1 VTLVTRITKK
11 KEDMTD
17 PKKIDQY
24 SEKIITKIE
33 FQGDQN
39 KKKQVIST
47 KQAVGKEVHQQS
59 RKSDKK
65 VRRDQKT
72 ENE

>member
-1 VTLVTRITKK
+1 VA
-11 KEDMTD
+11 D
-17 PKKIDQY
+17 PKKIDQD
-24 SEKIITKIE
+24 SERIITKIE

-39 KKKQVIST
+39 KKKQAVST
-47 KQAVGKEVHQQS
+47 KQVVGKEVHHQS
-59 RKSDKK
+59 SKSDKK

>member
-1 VTLVTRITKK
+1 V
-11 KEDMTD
+11 TD
-17 PKKIDQY
+17 PKKIDQD
-24 SEKIITKIE
+24 SGKITTKIE

-39 KKKQVIST
+39 KKKQAIFT
-47 KQAVGKEVHQQS
+47 KQVVGKEVHQQS
-59 RKSDKK
+59 KKSDKK